1 MMIDYNLD
9 IESKNNYD
17 INNRIVSTSII
28 QDIEQSLQNQKN
40 NCNENITR
48 RI

>member
-17 INNRIVSTSII
+17 INHRIVSTSII

>member
-17 INNRIVSTSII
+17 INHRVAPTSII
-28 QDIEQSLQNQKN
+28 QDIE
-40 NCNENITR
+40 
-48 RI
+48 